1 MLRVN
6 GQEMQII
13 DKITKELIAAN
24 LDFGIVELIV
34 LLVQPEISE

>member
-13 DKITKELIAAN
+13 DQIKKELIEAN